1 MVVAFRALLLLPAAL
16 AVGCAPQLPSRT
28 DVELNRRPE
37 LQGTYMSLNPEIGSN
52 NLANYVGRLCRR
64 DAQGNC
70 IPIAG
75 RYLRQ
80 GTEVRLQPALPA
92 ASPAYRSLVNSRFSA
107 SGNFPFVKP
116 AADAESLN
124 EVEVRT
130 VATAVVP
137 PEDFPGFSQLLAEL
151 RRNDPAAAAS
161 GETLYWT
168 EGASIMVVQQ
178 RAFRRVNSSAEV
190 AATGFGL
197 NGQTYSNSEGASLIP
212 FIGLELREVRLQAGT
227 PAAIGAPPGVAGA
240 PLPTP
245 VRGIGGRVTRSVLPV
260 DDAGNTLVPL
270 AAWQR

>member
-1 MVVAFRALLLLPAAL
+1 MMMIFRGFLFLAAAFS
-16 AVGCAPQLPSRT
+16 VGCAPQLPSRT
-28 DVELNRRPE
+28 DVELNRRPQ
-37 LQGTYMSLNPEIGSN
+37 LQGTYMALNPEIGAN
-52 NLANYVGRLCRR
+52 NLANYVGRLCRP

-70 IPIAG
+70 KPIAG

-92 ASPAYRSLVNSRFSA
+92 ASPAYRSLVNSSFSA

-137 PEDFPGFSQLLAEL
+137 PENFPGFNQLLAEL

-178 RAFRRVNSSAEV
+178 RAFRRVNSSAGV
-190 AATGFGL
+190 AATGFGFD
-197 NGQTYSNSEGASLIP
+197 GKTFSNSEGSSLVP
-212 FIGLELREVRLQAGT
+212 FIGLELREVRLRAGP
-227 PAAIGAPPGVAGA
+227 PAVIGTSPGLAGA
-240 PLPTP
+240 PTPMPT
-245 VRGIGGRVTRSVLPV
+245 RGIGGRVTRSVLPV

-270 AAWQR
+270 AAWRR